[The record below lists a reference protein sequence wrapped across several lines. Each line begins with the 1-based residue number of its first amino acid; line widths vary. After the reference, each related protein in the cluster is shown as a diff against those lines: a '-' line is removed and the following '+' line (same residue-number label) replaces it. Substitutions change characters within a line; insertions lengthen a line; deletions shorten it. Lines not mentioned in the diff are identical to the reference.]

1 MAKQFS
7 FGMSGLVLGFVVI
20 FCVVAFAVAAWAA
33 ATNRISSF
41 WLIFGGSFFAIVA
54 AFVAVRQKSAK

>member
-7 FGMSGLVLGFVVI
+7 SGISGLVLGFVVI

-33 ATNRISSF
+33 ATNLISPL

-54 AFVAVRQKSAK
+54 AFVAASQKSAK